1 MEEPKKPIF
10 KKCQLSET
18 FGNKKQAWRSLKQI
32 LAVEKSLP
40 WNANDVNCKFC
51 GAFVIIFF

>member
-1 MEEPKKPIF
+1 MEEPKKPVF

-40 WNANDVNCKFC
+40 WNLNDVTCKFLV
-51 GAFVIIFF
+51 FL

>member
-1 MEEPKKPIF
+1 MEEPKKPVF

-40 WNANDVNCKFC
+40 WNLNDVTCKNF
-51 GAFVIIFF
+51 